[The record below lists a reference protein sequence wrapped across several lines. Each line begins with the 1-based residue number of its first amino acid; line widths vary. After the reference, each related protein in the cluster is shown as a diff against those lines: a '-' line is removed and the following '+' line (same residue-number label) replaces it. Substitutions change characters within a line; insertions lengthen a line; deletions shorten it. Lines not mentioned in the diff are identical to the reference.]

1 MNEATHNEERKVA
14 ANLVTLV
21 KQGDRAAETEMVERY
36 SRGLRFLLRRKTRDN
51 NLTED
56 FLQETWAIA
65 LVKIRDNGLD
75 NPERLAG
82 YLCGI
87 ANNLTL
93 GEMRRVSRQRTAV
106 NSEIVALI
114 PDESS
119 NPFRHASRAE
129 VCNQVRGLLNDLKKE
144 RDREILK
151 RFYVREEDKE
161 SICKRLDV
169 DSIHF
174 NRVLYRAR
182 QRLKSI
188 IEAADRRSHFRVVS

>member
-1 MNEATHNEERKVA
+1 MNDATHNEERKVA
-14 ANLVTLV
+14 ANLVALV

-87 ANNLTL
+87 ANNLAL

-151 RFYVREEDKE
+151 RFYVREEDKD

>member
-1 MNEATHNEERKVA
+1 MNDNEHNQEREVA
-14 ANLVTLV
+14 NQLVTRV
-21 KQGDRAAETEMVERY
+21 RDGDRAAETEMVERY
-36 SRGLRFLLRRKTRDN
+36 SRGLRYLLRRKTRDT

-75 NPERLAG
+75 NPGRLAG

-87 ANNLTL
+87 ANNLAL
-93 GEMRRVSRQRTAV
+93 SEKRRVNRQRTAV

-119 NPFRHASRAE
+119 NPYRHASRAE
-129 VCNQVRGLLNDLKKE
+129 VCNQVRDLLNDLNTE

-161 SICKRLDV
+161 SICKRLDIDGV
-169 DSIHF
+169 HF

>member
-1 MNEATHNEERKVA
+1 MNDASHNEERQVA
-14 ANLVTLV
+14 ESLVTLV
-21 KQGDRAAETEMVERY
+21 KQGDRAAETEMIERY
-36 SRGLRFLLRRKTRDN
+36 SRGLRYLLRRKTRDTT
-51 NLTED
+51 LTED
-56 FLQETWAIA
+56 LLQETWAIA

-75 NPERLAG
+75 NPGRLAG

-87 ANNLTL
+87 ANNLSL
-93 GEMRRVSRQRTAV
+93 GEKRRVNRQRTAV

-129 VCNQVRGLLNDLKKE
+129 VCKQVRSLLDDLKKE

-151 RFYVREEDKE
+151 CFYVREEDKE
-161 SICKRLDV
+161 SICKRLGINGV
-169 DSIHF
+169 HF

-182 QRLKSI
+182 QRLKSV
-188 IEAADRRSHFRVVS
+188 IEAEDRRSHFRVVS